1 MPMNTAPQATAVAE
15 DTPLLVG
22 GKEHWSTSFHEVFN
36 PADPSQC
43 VGRIV
48 QGGEDTA
55 IAAVEAAGAALPA
68 WAATPPAQ
76 RLELVRQALAALD
89 AMGEELAPLITREMG
104 KIFREARAEVGLPGQ
119 MLGKFEPHF
128 EQIQHERIEDER
140 GEVILSYLPR
150 GVVSLIVP
158 FNWPIAQLALKL
170 WPALLMGN
178 TVVIKPSPLAP
189 LAVTKALHAMAGV
202 LPPGVVNVVFGPDSS
217 VAPVLTT
224 HPAVRMVSFTG
235 SIETGRKVMAAAAG
249 TIKHVVLE
257 LGGNDPALI
266 LEDAALDEKQCVKIL
281 QSIFSTSGQ
290 GCQLIKR
297 IYVHRSRHDELVEKL
312 VAGTDGYYVVGDG
325 MERESTLGPVVSKA
339 QRDRIAG
346 LIDASRQAGTT
357 VAEAGRVLDEESF
370 QRGWFVRPAFI
381 HGVAADAP
389 IVAEEQFGPVVPIVP
404 FDDEDHAVELA
415 NASEFGLAASV
426 WTQDVERGMALAG
439 SIEAGTTF
447 VNNHNTF
454 AIFDIGGVGGVKQSG
469 NGRELGPW
477 GLMEFA
483 DLRIRSTRA
492 R

>member
-1 MPMNTAPQATAVAE
+1 MNTAPQATAVAE

-22 GKEHWSTSFHEVFN
+22 GKEYWSTSFHEVFN
-36 PADPSQC
+36 PADPEQC

-55 IAAVEAAGAALPA
+55 IAAVESAAGALRN
-68 WAATPPAQ
+68 WAATPPAE
-76 RLELVRQALAALD
+76 RLAVVKQALAALD
-89 AMGEELAPLITREMG
+89 SMGEELAPLITREMG
-104 KIFREARAEVGLPGQ
+104 KIFREARVEVGLPGHI
-119 MLGKFEPHF
+119 LANYEPHF
-128 EQIQHERIEDER
+128 EQIQHERIEDAR
-140 GEVILSYLPR
+140 GEVILSHMPR

-170 WPALLMGN
+170 FPALLMGN
-178 TVVIKPSPLAP
+178 TVVVKPSPLAP
-189 LAVTKALHAMAGV
+189 LAVTKALLAMADV
-202 LPPGVVNVVFGPDSS
+202 LPPGVINVVFGPDSA

-224 HPAVRMVSFTG
+224 HPAIRMVSFTG

-249 TIKHVVLE
+249 SIKHVVLE

-266 LEDAALDEKQCVKIL
+266 LEDAALDKKECVKIL

-297 IYVHRSRHDELVEKL
+297 IYVHRSRHEELVEKL
-312 VAGTDGYYVVGDG
+312 IAGTDDYYVVGDG
-325 MERESTLGPVVSKA
+325 MERESTLGPVVSRA

-346 LIDASRQAGTT
+346 LINDSRRDGTR
-357 VAEAGRVLDEESF
+357 VAECGRILDDATF

-381 HGVAADAP
+381 DGVDADAP
-389 IVAEEQFGPVVPIVP
+389 IVTEEQFGPVVPIIP
-404 FDDEDHAVELA
+404 FDDEDRAVELS
-415 NASEFGLAASV
+415 NATEFGLAASI
-426 WTQDVERGMALAG
+426 WTQDVERGMTLAG

-454 AIFDIGGVGGVKQSG
+454 AIFDVGGVGGVKQSG

-477 GLMEFA
+477 GLLEFA